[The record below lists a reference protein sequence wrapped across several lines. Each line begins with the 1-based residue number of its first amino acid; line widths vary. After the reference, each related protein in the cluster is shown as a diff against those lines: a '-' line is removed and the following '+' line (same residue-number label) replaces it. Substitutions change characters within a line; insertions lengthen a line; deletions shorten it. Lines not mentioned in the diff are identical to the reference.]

1 MGIPRVQFPLLL
13 LAVALCQ
20 GALAQDGDPE
30 GAGLK
35 TAQIVR
41 AAAAPVID
49 GQLDD
54 EIWSQAIVV
63 DDLHQ
68 VNPTE
73 YAEPTVET
81 RVYLL
86 YTEDALYIGAI
97 LSDSDAGDITS
108 RILRQGEGIIADD
121 FFGVVLDPFND
132 RRSGY
137 RFTVN
142 ANGVRSEL
150 LYQNTSQQNA
160 NWEGIWRAAA
170 SQNEE
175 GWVAEMEI
183 PFKTLSFNPAND
195 TWGIN
200 FMRWVP
206 RKNEWIGWVS
216 RNSTINPSIVGVAT
230 GFENLEQGVGLDIV
244 PAISLREKKS
254 YSPSMSES

>member
-1 MGIPRVQFPLLL
+1 MFDRSMCCRCSVLPVRLALLL
-13 LAVALCQ
+13 SGVAACQ
-20 GALAQDGDPE
+20 GVSAQDGDPE

-35 TAQIVR
+35 TARIVR
-41 AAAAPVID
+41 VAAAPVID
-49 GQLDD
+49 GQLD
-54 EIWSQAIVV
+54 ESVWSQAIPIE
-63 DDLHQ
+63 DLHQ
-68 VNPTE
+68 INPIE
-73 YAEPTVET
+73 YADPTVES

-86 YTEDALYIGAI
+86 YTEDALYIGAR

-108 RILRQGEGIIADD
+108 RILRQGESIVADD

-137 RFTVN
+137 RFGVN
-142 ANGVRSEL
+142 ANGVRDDL
-150 LYQNTSQQNA
+150 LYQNTSQSHR

-170 SQNEE
+170 SRNDE

-206 RKNEWIGWVS
+206 RKNE
-216 RNSTINPSIVGVAT
+216 
-230 GFENLEQGVGLDIV
+230 
-244 PAISLREKKS
+244 
-254 YSPSMSES
+254 